1 MRKRSCLT
9 ILIIALA
16 LLVISAPAMA
26 VHVREEAGPNVFS
39 SISEKVSMSGL
50 VIFDYYWVDAD
61 LLTGAHADMETYK
74 DSHSDFTATN
84 IILDFDAEVNDWVN
98 VYAALYYEE
107 TGVSYKDLYL
117 YTINPSGSGATA
129 PDPEVTW
136 DEAIITLGNTDEFP
150 LYFSAGKMYVPFG
163 AQQTHMVH
171 DPLVDAPVTLIFGET
186 QRNAILLGAKH
197 EGLSVSA
204 CTFKGHWDSNVGSQF
219 SVDANYALANEG
231 GLDLLIGASYLSNMA
246 EADNITEIVEEHK
259 DAAVGSTELKNEV
272 GACAAYLHV
281 GAAGAFF
288 EAEYMTAVDAFD
300 VTELTKD
307 ATSTDGAEPWVLN
320 LEAGYGLEVMG
331 KSLEFVVKYAMTD
344 ELLVMPEERYGI
356 CAHLGIFPNTTL
368 SAGYCHD
375 NFDKDNYLAID
386 EADLI
391 VSQLTVNF

>member
-9 ILIIALA
+9 ILIVSLA

-50 VIFDYYWVDAD
+50 VIFDYYWVDTD
-61 LLTGAHADMETYK
+61 LRTGYDPALETYK

-84 IILDFDAEVNDWVN
+84 VILDFDAEVNDWVN

-107 TGVSYKDLYL
+107 TGVSYKDLYV
-117 YTINPSGSGATA
+117 YTVPGNTE
-129 PDPEVTW
+129 PDPSITW

-186 QRNAILLGAKH
+186 QRNAILLGA
-197 EGLSVSA
+197 ELGGLSVSA
-204 CTFKGHWDSNVGSQF
+204 CTFKGHWDNNVGSQF
-219 SVDANYALANEG
+219 SVDANYELANEG

-246 EADNITEIVEEHK
+246 EADNITEIVEEHM
-259 DAAVGSTELKNEV
+259 AANTELKNEV
-272 GACAAYLHV
+272 GAYAVYLHV

-288 EAEYMTAVDAFD
+288 EAEYMSAVDSFD
-300 VTELTKD
+300 PNELDKKN
-307 ATSTDGAEPWVLN
+307 AGLKGAEPWVLN

-331 KSLEFVVKYAMTD
+331 KSLEIDVKYAMTD
-344 ELLVMPEERYGI
+344 ELLVLPEERYGI

-375 NFDKDNYLAID
+375 NFDKNNYLKID
-386 EADLI
+386 EADMVI
-391 VSQLTVNF
+391 SQLTVNF